1 MKKYFVVC
9 LSLFAITNSSFAI
22 KVKPCD
28 CANYKEKVF
37 QYFNNIYNAEK
48 FIIENEYDSALYYY
62 VNASLLIPIMT
73 TDITNINKLIYK
85 PISKESIY
93 YCFYN
98 TFRLL
103 PDSISSDSYLKRISN
118 IIPLDVVAKLDSTLP
133 NVKKFYWTEN
143 SNKIDISI
151 ALDSL
156 SVISRE
162 GGSVWKDGH
171 FKKGKSPRKKLN
183 QQLIRCLMEL
193 YKRYGTINF
202 NQFHGL
208 EYINCNEI
216 LKYSF
221 YDTKLQK
228 KYSRFFENEIQCGNM
243 NPRIY
248 EQIVDDYLF
257 DSTQVYGYHTVFYV
271 GDTLIVYQL
280 SDEGQKR
287 INENRSRIDLQDIET
302 THKKLIWQWQHYDEF
317 MFSTI
322 REIIPLDDSQTATN
336 LAVDH
341 LREMGSMVVGYT
353 YYTR

>member
-1 MKKYFVVC
+1 MKKHFFVCFC
-9 LSLFAITNSSFAI
+9 LLLLTNNSFAI

-28 CANYKEKVF
+28 CAKNKEKVF
-37 QYFNNIYNAEK
+37 QYFNNIFKAEN
-48 FIIENEYDSALYYY
+48 FIIENNFDSALYCY

-73 TDITNINKLIYK
+73 TDIGNRSKLINK
-85 PISKESIY
+85 PITKESAY

-103 PDSISSDSYLKRISN
+103 HDSISKDSYLQRILH
-118 IIPLDVVAKLDSTLP
+118 IIPLDVVAKLDSTLF
-133 NVKKFYWTEN
+133 NVKKIYWPEN
-143 SNKIDISI
+143 PNKNDIST

-156 SVISRE
+156 LVISHE

-171 FKKGKSPRKKLN
+171 FKKGKSVRKKLN
-183 QQLIRCLMEL
+183 RQLINCLMKL

-202 NQFHGL
+202 NQFNGL
-208 EYINCNEI
+208 EYVNCNEI
-216 LKYSF
+216 IKYCF

-228 KYSRFFENEIQCGNM
+228 KYSCFFENEIQCGNM

-280 SDEGQKR
+280 SDEGRKK
-287 INENRSRIDLQDIET
+287 INENRSRIYLQDIET

-322 REIIPLDDSQTATN
+322 REIIPLDDSQTATK
-336 LAVDH
+336 LAEDH
-341 LREMGSMVVGYT
+341 LRKMGSMVVGYT
-353 YYTR
+353 FYTR